1 MIICVCHRVS
11 HHDIS
16 RAVREGC
23 PSFEELQAQ
32 LRVGTGCGACQ
43 GCARETF
50 DAHGASEP
58 SPAMTAPA
66 LGAPAARVH
75 PATLQ
80 GLRRSIAERRAAT
93 QALAA

>member
-23 PSFEELQAQ
+23 PSFEALQAQ
-32 LRVGTGCGACQ
+32 LRVGTGCGACR

-50 DAHGASEP
+50 EGHGAAAP
-58 SPAMTAPA
+58 TPLAAVPTAS
-66 LGAPAARVH
+66 VH
-75 PATLQ
+75 PATVQ
-80 GLRRSIAERRAAT
+80 GLRRSIAERRADRS

>member
-23 PSFEELQAQ
+23 PSFEALQAQ
-32 LRVGTGCGACQ
+32 LQVGTRCGACR

-50 DAHGASEP
+50 EAHG
-58 SPAMTAPA
+58 PAEAPA
-66 LGAPAARVH
+66 VAAQPAARVH

-80 GLRRSIAERRAAT
+80 GLRRSIAERRADVP
-93 QALAA
+93 ALAA